1 MKKYLL
7 LPMAMLILSA
17 GCSKEEPANTENG
30 LGTVEFSPSVSLMV
44 ETRATTD
51 LPQTVIP
58 DAGDFWLLIKG
69 KPGTETESFSAEY
82 EQFRTY
88 DKPYMASGDYTATV
102 RYGDPTQEGVTA
114 YCYEG
119 TQDFTILARQ
129 TIQQS
134 ITASLVNSVISLSCS
149 EMFNKYYT
157 NAEFT
162 VRTESGNEF
171 SFANA
176 SSAMI
181 FVKPDSKLFLSGTAT
196 KSQNGVEVTF
206 PEHEIGSTVARTWH
220 KIAVDASQ
228 VGQGSIDIRLDDT
241 LTPIEIEEIEINPEA

>member
-7 LPMAMLILSA
+7 IPIAILILSV
-17 GCSKEEPANTENG
+17 GCSKEENTTTERGVGQVKFTPAI
-30 LGTVEFSPSVSLMV
+30 SLSV
-44 ETRATTD
+44 ETRATTE
-51 LPQTVIP
+51 LPETVIP

-69 KPGTETESFSAEY
+69 KPDTETADFSAEY
-82 EQFRTY
+82 EQFRSY
-88 DKPYMASGDYTATV
+88 DKPYMASGDYTATI
-102 RYGDPTQEGVTA
+102 RYGDPTQEGATA

-134 ITASLVNSVISLSCS
+134 INASLVNSVISLSCS

-157 NAEFT
+157 DAEFI

-171 SFANA
+171 KFT
-176 SSAMI
+176 SSSSDMI
-181 FVKPDSKLFLSGTAT
+181 FVKAESKLFLRGTAT
-196 KSQNGVEVTF
+196 KSQNGVEIEF
-206 PEHEIGSTVARTWH
+206 PEHEIGSTTARTWH
-220 KIAVDASQ
+220 KIEVDASQ

-241 LTPIEIEEIEINPEA
+241 LTPIEAEEIELNPEA

>member
-1 MKKYLL
+1 
-7 LPMAMLILSA
+7 
-17 GCSKEEPANTENG
+17 
-30 LGTVEFSPSVSLMV
+30 MV

-220 KIAVDASQ
+220 KIVVDASQ

>member
-7 LPMAMLILSA
+7 LPMAMLILSI
-17 GCSKEEPANTENG
+17 GCSKEENTTTETG
-30 LGTVEFSPSVSLMV
+30 FGTVEFAPTISLMI
-44 ETRATTD
+44 ETRATTN
-51 LPQTVIP
+51 LPETVIP
-58 DAGDFWLLIKG
+58 DAGDFWLLLKG

-82 EQFRTY
+82 EKFHTY
-88 DKPYMASGDYTATV
+88 DKPYMASGDYTATI
-102 RYGDPTQEGVTA
+102 RYGDPSQEGVTA

-119 TQDFTILARQ
+119 TQEFTVLARQ
-129 TIQQS
+129 TIQQN

-157 NAEFT
+157 DAEFI

-171 SFANA
+171 KFANA

-181 FVKPDSKLFLSGTAT
+181 FVKAESKLFLSGTAT
-196 KSQNGVEVTF
+196 KSQNGVEVQF

-220 KIAVDASQ
+220 KIEVDASQ

-241 LTPIEIEEIEINPEA
+241 LTPIELEEIEINPEA